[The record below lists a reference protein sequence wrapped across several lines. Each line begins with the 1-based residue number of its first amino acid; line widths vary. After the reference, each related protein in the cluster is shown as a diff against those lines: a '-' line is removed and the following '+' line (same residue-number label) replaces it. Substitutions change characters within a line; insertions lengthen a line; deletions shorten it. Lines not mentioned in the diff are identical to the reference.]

1 MRRKLLFFSALLA
14 AQTAFAIPALPVW
27 QQHRQA
33 DGTVITYK
41 LVGDEHFNF
50 AVTRDNIPLVLKGA
64 TSTMPRSAMGVL
76 SLPRVSPMMRPSGSK
91 ERLRL

>member
-14 AQTAFAIPALPVW
+14 AQTALAIPALPIW
-27 QQHRQA
+27 QQHRQV

-50 AVTRDNIPLVLKGA
+50 AVTRDNILLVLKGGNLYYA
-64 TSTMPRSAMGVL
+64 KVSNGALIASA
-76 SLPRVSPMMRPSGSK
+76 
-91 ERLRL
+91 RLAHD